1 MFSSW
6 PWHFMMLRSGLRE
19 VEIRVWQKQNA
30 TALDLSS
37 LCRQWHRW
45 PAHACS
51 LQGWKMPLSQ
61 RRAAWSHWDGRA
73 HIHTHA
79 PHACAHARI
88 HACMSTLMHT
98 HTLPSAA
105 CYIAPPSRGTCLLQA
120 GCGAS
125 CWPISWVFPSILVSL
140 RDSSEMSE

>member
-1 MFSSW
+1 MFSSL

-19 VEIRVWQKQNA
+19 VEIRVWQKQTPLPLIWAASAGND
-30 TALDLSS
+30 TGDLPM
-37 LCRQWHRW
+37 
-45 PAHACS
+45 PAPF
-51 LQGWKMPLSQ
+51 GDETPLSQ
-61 RRAAWSHWDGRA
+61 HRAAWSHRDGRA

-88 HACMSTLMHT
+88 HACMRTLMNT